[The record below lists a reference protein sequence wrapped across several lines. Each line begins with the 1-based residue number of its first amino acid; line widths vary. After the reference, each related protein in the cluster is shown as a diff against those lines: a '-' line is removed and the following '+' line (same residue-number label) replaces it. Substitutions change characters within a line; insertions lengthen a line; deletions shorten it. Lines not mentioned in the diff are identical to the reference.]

1 MLDHQLETWSDLA
14 IIHLIDGLLGALRSV
29 LLVGTLWVIKADESE
44 LAYLVLLHDEG
55 FDVSEWLEHL
65 GDLFLGLVSRN
76 VLHIDVVDESSE
88 RSAILWLELHGQD
101 TILALSLKSNCGALL
116 LLEANEA
123 VASGRKVWVE
133 GNFQT
138 LDLAHWL
145 KEVVEIL
152 MLHVLWDLAENVV
165 ILQLLLVASKQLLVE
180 SKGTAWLL
188 VDLEVSHLVASIVE
202 LLGVLDTDHGRAEL
216 SGDVSLDLRLGVE
229 DNSGFLLEDVGN
241 LVAGDVVS
249 GKVVQV
255 NKLLWIH
262 GIFCLFVFECKVC
275 FVFLFFNEYAKRVFL
290 FFEL

>member
-1 MLDHQLETWSDLA
+1 MFDHQLETWSDLA
-14 IIHLIDGLLGALRSV
+14 IIHLIDGFLGALRSV
-29 LLVGTLWVIKADESE
+29 LLVGIIWVIKANESK

-55 FDVSEWLEHL
+55 FDVTEWLEHL
-65 GDLFLGLVSRN
+65 SDLFLGLVRRN

-88 RSAILWLELHGQD
+88 RSAILWLELHGLD
-101 TILALSLKSNCGALL
+101 TILALSLKSNGCALL

-152 MLHVLWDLAENVV
+152 MLHVLWDFAENVV

-249 GKVVQV
+249 WKVVQV
-255 NKLLWIH
+255 NELLWIH
-262 GIFCLFVFECKVC
+262 GNFLFVCI
-275 FVFLFFNEYAKRVFL
+275 
-290 FFEL
+290 